1 MVEKMMILTSSYHF
15 AEEIRTMVDWSSCGM
30 EIVSVEYNGAIGLEQ
45 FAYFKPRI
53 ILLDSMVPI
62 IGTDKFV
69 EEMTKVCPDF
79 LVILL
84 DDLKT
89 SISNIQNIYRVID
102 KSKVEPE
109 ELKQTVLDA
118 VGSLNKNFDKTEE
131 YDMEER
137 IKTLQNLLGAG
148 ELTIARLQELRD
160 NAGLLLT
167 PQVSIL
173 LPRPVEPLDKPYSK
187 NLLKSIWNILSEN
200 SGGEVFVMDD
210 GVLCILINDIQSSST
225 ERVYENLLFDLR
237 RTLMNEYSMQWTFIL
252 SNPISLRKLEKEY
265 GSYRELYD
273 YGYFRSE
280 LQILKKEY
288 IVTKSLVKKDKKSQS
303 FYQMMVEAM
312 TGGEDEELQAAFKM
326 LYMDYLKKSM
336 NMEELYLWRHAL
348 ELFYHSLICLYG
360 FQDFMELDASVFDQA
375 YHTIE
380 DEKEA
385 FLREFMTLQALIQ
398 KSDKK
403 INSLIFKI
411 ITILVEGYSGDLS
424 LQSVAEEV
432 NIATTYLSHLFKKEM
447 QLTFSDYL
455 TMIRIV
461 AAKRMLYENRRK
473 IHEIAID
480 VGFSDNRYFSRVF
493 KKSTG
498 ISPSEYK
505 ALLEKHDEG
514 GSGV

>member
-137 IKTLQNLLGAG
+137 FKTLQNLLGAG

-326 LYMDYLKKSM
+326 LYMDYLR
-336 NMEELYLWRHAL
+336 N
-348 ELFYHSLICLYG
+348 
-360 FQDFMELDASVFDQA
+360 
-375 YHTIE
+375 
-380 DEKEA
+380 
-385 FLREFMTLQALIQ
+385 
-398 KSDKK
+398 
-403 INSLIFKI
+403 
-411 ITILVEGYSGDLS
+411 
-424 LQSVAEEV
+424 
-432 NIATTYLSHLFKKEM
+432 
-447 QLTFSDYL
+447 
-455 TMIRIV
+455 
-461 AAKRMLYENRRK
+461 
-473 IHEIAID
+473 
-480 VGFSDNRYFSRVF
+480 
-493 KKSTG
+493 
-498 ISPSEYK
+498 P
-505 ALLEKHDEG
+505 
-514 GSGV
+514 